1 MKKEHVILLGFLAC
15 FGLFSLVWLREKP
28 KPNPITYINHT
39 DYQFKPIFKP
49 SKPDTIIQWLK
60 PDTVLRKEIEKG
72 DVVVKIETRDRWLEV
87 QTIDTKGIIQE
98 EKHKLPYFA
107 EFQVDTAGNVKIKR
121 KVLPRLII
129 GASVAVVGIF
139 SYFAIKKSLK

>member
-28 KPNPITYINHT
+28 NPITYINPL

-60 PDTVLRKEIEKG
+60 PDTVLRKEIVEG
-72 DVVVKIETRDRWLEV
+72 DVVVKVETRERWLGV
-87 QTIDTKGIIQE
+87 QTIDTKGIITE
-98 EKHKLPYFA
+98 EKYKLPHFA

-121 KVLPRLII
+121 KILPRLII

-139 SYFAIKKSLK
+139 SYFAIKKTLK

>member
-1 MKKEHVILLGFLAC
+1 MTKREIIITLAFLSC
-15 FGLFSLVWLREKP
+15 FGLFSLIFFK
-28 KPNPITYINHT
+28 KKNPITYTNPSE
-39 DYQFKPIFKP
+39 YQFKPIFKP
-49 SKPDTIIQWLK
+49 QKPDTVIQWLK
-60 PDTVLRKEIEKG
+60 PDTVLRKEIEAG
-72 DVVVKIETRDRWLEV
+72 PVVVKVETRDRWLGI
-87 QTIDTKGIIQE
+87 QTIDTKGIISE
-98 EKHKLPYFA
+98 EKYKIPIFA

>member
-28 KPNPITYINHT
+28 NPITYINPL

-60 PDTVLRKEIEKG
+60 PDTVLRKEIVEG
-72 DVVVKIETRDRWLEV
+72 DVVVKVETRERWLGV

-98 EKHKLPYFA
+98 EKYKLPYFA
-107 EFQVDTAGNVKIKR
+107 EFQIDTAGNVKIKR
-121 KVLPRLII
+121 KILPRLII

-139 SYFAIKKSLK
+139 TYFAIKKSLK

>member
-1 MKKEHVILLGFLAC
+1 MKKEHVILLAFLAC

-28 KPNPITYINHT
+28 NPITYINPL
-39 DYQFKPIFKP
+39 DYQFKPILKP
-49 SKPDTIIQWLK
+49 TKPDTVIQWLK

-72 DVVVKIETRDRWLEV
+72 DVVVKIETRDRWLGV
-87 QTIDTKGIIQE
+87 QAIDTKGIIQE
-98 EKHKLPYFA
+98 EKYKLPYFA

-121 KVLPRLII
+121 KILPRLII

>member
-1 MKKEHVILLGFLAC
+1 MKKEHVILLGFLVC

-28 KPNPITYINHT
+28 NPITYINPL

-60 PDTVLRKEIEKG
+60 PDTVLRKEIVEG
-72 DVVVKIETRDRWLEV
+72 DVVVKVETRERWLGV
-87 QTIDTKGIIQE
+87 QTIDTKGIIHE
-98 EKHKLPYFA
+98 EKYKLPHFA

-121 KVLPRLII
+121 KILPRIII
-129 GASVAVVGIF
+129 GASVAAVGIF
-139 SYFAIKKSLK
+139 TYFAIKKSLK